1 MKSYSIC
8 RANRRHGSD
17 YWYGRINEDGRV
29 RFVSLRKK
37 RKSEAAEWL
46 ATMNARRFMPEAAD
60 TGWRT
65 RGVRE
70 TAAAF
75 LRSVEASRGAGS
87 STAVSYANRLA
98 VLEAFCAE
106 ARVETLGGFTRE
118 TGQGFAD
125 ALAARNYAP
134 KTARELLRCAAQF
147 FRWAADTYEIRDFD
161 PFARVARPKLARRR
175 KDFWTPEQVD
185 GILDAAPSPRVRL
198 FWAFMAFAG
207 LRHAEACAVGPESIA
222 DGTTA
227 PGNFRLDWLTGGS
240 PCRQEKKK
248 KRRRKS
254 TISPSVLSCSG
265 CWPRFGRSCS
275 FWPSGLFGLFWVR
288 SRLFGC
294 RFPGLPTATRMP
306 SFSASSSWRSFPL
319 SESGFSFRGGGN
331 AGRRNLRRSSPRR
344 RSGKRPKPSGNSRG
358 ASAIVFPGRT
368 DRPLSCACA

>member
-29 RFVSLRKK
+29 RYVSLRTK

-46 ATMNARRFMPEAAD
+46 AMMNARRFMPEAAD
-60 TGWRT
+60 TGWRS
-65 RGVRE
+65 RDMRE
-70 TAAAF
+70 TVAAF

-134 KTARELLRCAAQF
+134 KTARELLRCASQF

-175 KDFWTPEQVD
+175 RDFWTPEQVD

-198 FWAFMAFAG
+198 LDGGEAVVHPARCVVFRGKRLPGALRSAGSVREAFFGTSA
-207 LRHAEACAVGPESIA
+207 LRPV
-222 DGTTA
+222 
-227 PGNFRLDWLTGGS
+227 
-240 PCRQEKKK
+240 EKALKDLA
-248 KRRRKS
+248 
-254 TISPSVLSCSG
+254 TVT
-265 CWPRFGRSCS
+265 GRS
-275 FWPSGLFGLFWVR
+275 
-288 SRLFGC
+288 
-294 RFPGLPTATRMP
+294 
-306 SFSASSSWRSFPL
+306 
-319 SESGFSFRGGGN
+319 
-331 AGRRNLRRSSPRR
+331 
-344 RSGKRPKPSGNSRG
+344 
-358 ASAIVFPGRT
+358 
-368 DRPLSCACA
+368 

>member
-29 RFVSLRKK
+29 RYVSLRTK

-46 ATMNARRFMPEAAD
+46 AMMNARRFMPEAAD
-60 TGWRT
+60 TGWRS
-65 RGVRE
+65 RDMRE
-70 TAAAF
+70 TVAAF

-134 KTARELLRCAAQF
+134 KTARELLRCASQF

-175 KDFWTPEQVD
+175 RDFWTPEQVD

-207 LRHAEACAVGPESIA
+207 LRHAEACAVGPESLA
-222 DGTTA
+222 DGRLEVVGKGDKQA
-227 PGNFRLDWLTGGS
+227 FLPVNDRLRAEIDRYGAMEPGVFRGREFARSGNANRTLKRAVAAALGDCGGTVSLHRFRHSFASNLIRAGANAKAVQQLMRHANIQMTLDTYSHLL
-240 PCRQEKKK
+240 QED
-248 KRRRKS
+248 
-254 TISPSVLSCSG
+254 
-265 CWPRFGRSCS
+265 
-275 FWPSGLFGLFWVR
+275 
-288 SRLFGC
+288 
-294 RFPGLPTATRMP
+294 
-306 SFSASSSWRSFPL
+306 L
-319 SESGFSFRGGGN
+319 SE
-331 AGRRNLRRSSPRR
+331 AA
-344 RSGKRPKPSGNSRG
+344 NSVG
-358 ASAIVFPGRT
+358 
-368 DRPLSCACA
+368 